1 VDREIPKACYGHRRT
16 GVLVLVIMIAVL
28 LTHHA
33 YNSGYNSGSGGS
45 NAPAI
50 FGHYEKCVQLWTREA
65 RSTEPVPGMRAVAVH
80 LGTRPGPS
88 YTNPSG
94 YVGKPNS
101 YAPSVQPYHPPYIYG
116 TTMFYSPAASYGLN
130 TGTKA
135 NCWIQNSNG
144 MWFHVTLSSGSSGLV
159 SAGSVTDQWLSSARC
174 PENSEP

>member
-1 VDREIPKACYGHRRT
+1 MVIGAP

-28 LTHHA
+28 LTHQA

-50 FGHYEKCVQLWTREA
+50 FGHYEKCVQLWTTGSA
-65 RSTEPVPGMRAVAVH
+65 QYGNQYPVCVRWQYIWEQGPA
-80 LGTRPGPS
+80 PS

-94 YVGKPNS
+94 YVGQSNS
-101 YAPSVQPYHPPYIYG
+101 YAPSVQPYHPSYIYG

-130 TGTKA
+130 TCTKV

-159 SAGSVTDQWLSSARC
+159 SAAV
-174 PENSEP
+174 